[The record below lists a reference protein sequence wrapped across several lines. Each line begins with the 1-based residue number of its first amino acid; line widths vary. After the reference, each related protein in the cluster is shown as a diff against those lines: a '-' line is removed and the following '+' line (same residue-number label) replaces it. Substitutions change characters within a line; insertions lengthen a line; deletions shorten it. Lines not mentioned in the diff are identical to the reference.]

1 MRTISCFLMGG
12 LGNQLFQIFAT
23 IAYCIEHNFSFVFPH
38 SETLN
43 VGITRPTY
51 WNSLFKNMTMFTTMN
66 PNIKYT
72 NQLLANFH
80 RLHEKGFRYNK
91 LPELSESYP
100 KDIML
105 FGYFQSYKYF
115 CSFEQHIYSLIG
127 ISDYRSSIKTEFADL
142 FQDRTTIS
150 MHFRLGDYKTKQQYH
165 PIMSYEYY
173 NNAFN
178 YILSK
183 NKTHLHPI
191 RVLYFCEKEDNA
203 YVNDMID
210 RMHESNQTIEFIKVD
225 DTICDWKQML
235 IMSACDNNIIANS
248 SFSWWG
254 AYLNPSTSKIVC
266 YPTTWFGPDAKNN
279 NTEDLCPKSWIRI

>member
-1 MRTISCFLMGG
+1 MGG

-72 NQLLANFH
+72 NNQILANFPK
-80 RLHEKGFRYNK
+80 LQEKGFRYNK

-100 KDIML
+100 KEIML

-127 ISDYRSSIKTEFADL
+127 ISDHLSSIKREFADL
-142 FQDRTTIS
+142 FQDRTTVS

-183 NKTHLHPI
+183 NKTHVHPM

-210 RMHESNQTIEFIKVD
+210 RMHESNQTVEFIKVD

-235 IMSACDNNIIANS
+235 IMSACDNHIIANS

-254 AYLNPSTSKIVC
+254 AYLNQSTSKIVC
-266 YPTTWFGPDAKNN
+266 YPSIWFGPAAQAS

>member
-1 MRTISCFLMGG
+1 MGG

-23 IAYCIEHNFSFVFPH
+23 IAYCIEHNFSFVFPY

-51 WNSLFKNMTMFTTMN
+51 WNSLFKNITIFTTMN
-66 PNIKYT
+66 PAIKYT
-72 NQLLANFH
+72 NQSLANFP
-80 RLHEKGFRYNK
+80 RLQEKEFRYNK
-91 LPELSESYP
+91 LPELGNSYP

-115 CSFEQHIYSLIG
+115 CSVEQHIYSLIG
-127 ISDYRSSIKTEFADL
+127 IPEHLSAIKTEFTDL

-178 YILSK
+178 YVLSK
-183 NKTHLHPI
+183 IKTPVHPM

-210 RMHESNQTIEFIKVD
+210 RMHESNQTVEFVKVD

-235 IMSACDNNIIANS
+235 LMSACDNNIIANS

-254 AYLNPSTSKIVC
+254 AYLNPNTSKTVC
-266 YPTTWFGPDAKNN
+266 YPSIWFGPAAQTS
-279 NTEDLCPKSWIRI
+279 NTEDLCPKSWVKM